1 MICAPSSWY
10 TVAISSPMIP
20 PPITSSRPGTSSTSS
35 APVESMT
42 RGSDAGMNGSVI
54 ASEPAAMIACS
65 KPTETAPPSASST
78 ASSCGEVNRP

>member
-1 MICAPSSWY
+1 M
-10 TVAISSPMIP
+10 MP
-20 PPITSSRPGTSSTSS
+20 PPMTSSRGGTSPTSS

-65 KPTETAPPSASST
+65 KPTETSPPSASST
-78 ASSCGEVNRP
+78 RSWFGEVNRP